1 MSEKNK
7 KIGELTQG
15 KVMELLDW
23 TYEKIQEGIPGT
35 ASAHELASN
44 YLDKHKKDIE
54 KSSKALIRTQ
64 NLKAG
69 TSGFLT
75 GLGGMVTLPVA
86 VPVNIA
92 SVMYMQM
99 RMVAAIAIMGGY
111 NLKDDQVQT
120 VVYASLAGKAGSDL
134 LAKHGIIISQK
145 VAINAVKKIPGSVL
159 TKINQRVGFRL
170 VTKFGEKGA
179 INLGKMIPLVG
190 GVVGGSFDVATT
202 NVIGSVA
209 RKQFL
214 G

>member
-1 MSEKNK
+1 MSKKN
-7 KIGELTQG
+7 IGELTQE
-15 KVMELLDW
+15 KIMELLDW
-23 TYEKIQEGIPGT
+23 TYEKVQEGLPGT
-35 ASAHELASN
+35 SSAQELASN
-44 YLDKHKKDIE
+44 YLNKHKDIE
-54 KSSKALIRTQ
+54 KSSKVLIRTQ

-75 GLGGMVTLPVA
+75 GLGGIITLPVA
-86 VPVNIA
+86 VPANVA

-120 VVYASLAGKAGSDL
+120 VVYASLAGKAGADL

-145 VAINAVKKIPGSVL
+145 VAINAVKKIPGTVL

-179 INLGKMIPLVG
+179 INLGKMVPLVG
-190 GVVGGSFDVATT
+190 GLVGGAFDVATT